1 MSDSHGSS
9 GNKHN
14 SDCCCCNKGLAE
26 QLEKF
31 KHQQVFVW
39 EATAFIMGTIKKVK
53 DDSIL
58 VLNNFHKVASFGQVT
73 VDVTSTS
80 EDEELYVNICAIT
93 EFIPI
98 SCPTVAA
105 TVLKNLSQ
113 LNATRLM

>member
-9 GNKHN
+9 GNKKN
-14 SDCCCCNKGLAE
+14 LDCCCNKGLAE

-58 VLNNFHKVASFGQVT
+58 VLENFHKVASFGQVT
-73 VDVTSTS
+73 VEVTSDD
-80 EDEELYVNICAIT
+80 EDLYVNICAIT

-98 SCPTVAA
+98 SSPTVAA
-105 TVLKNLSQ
+105 TVLNNFSQ